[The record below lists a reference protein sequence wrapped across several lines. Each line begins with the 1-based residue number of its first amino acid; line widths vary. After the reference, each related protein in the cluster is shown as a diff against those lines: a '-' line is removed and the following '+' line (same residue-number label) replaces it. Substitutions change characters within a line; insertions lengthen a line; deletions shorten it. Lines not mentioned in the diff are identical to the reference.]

1 MGYRMRMTLAFG
13 LLAFL
18 SVTVLTLLFLVSSYQ
33 EFKADRMLSVERM
46 TSCLAGNIYW
56 DMQAGDNQRLT
67 EALDRFSR
75 GVPAPTPPS
84 VFVYTAD
91 HQIYTSNGITVD
103 QADEQQDKQQLQTST
118 GSFEALLH
126 DLDAS
131 TNNSV
136 MVDETQSFL
145 SAARIG
151 HDDNILG
158 TVFVDYPLASLRDHF
173 TSLFQ
178 ASIIYSLV
186 LLLVLLVIGWLLGKQ
201 LVRPITQLRECMGR
215 VAEGDLDVHC
225 NTVKSRD
232 EIGELA
238 MGFEEMLNGLRE
250 KQLLEKKILQ
260 SERLA
265 AVGQVAA
272 GVAHEINNP
281 LGGMLNAVNTFKRH
295 GQDEKVAD
303 RTLDLLERGLRQ
315 IQNTVQALL
324 VQSRVEEY
332 PLSKLD
338 IDDIRTLVKVEVRN
352 KSITLDWQCRLDEN
366 IALPSTAVRHIM
378 INLLLNAISAVDYG
392 GHVSMFCEPQE
403 EHLLL
408 RVEDNGPGFP
418 VDRKE
423 KLFEP
428 FFSCTGGHG
437 LGLWFTYQTVS
448 QLDGSIDVKDSPQGT
463 VVEVC
468 LPLVKQTQTVEE
480 PIRQEAEVK
489 L

>member
-1 MGYRMRMTLAFG
+1 MGYRMRITLAFG

-33 EFKADRMLSVERM
+33 EFKADRMVSVERM

-56 DMQAGDNQRLT
+56 DMQEGDNQRLT

-75 GVPAPTPPS
+75 GVPAPTPPG

-91 HQIYTSNGITVD
+91 QQIITSNGLEVD
-103 QADEQQDKQQLQTST
+103 KQGYQQLQASASNFDAQLNNLNSST
-118 GSFEALLH
+118 Q
-126 DLDAS
+126 
-131 TNNSV
+131 NSV
-136 MVDETQSFL
+136 LLEEDQSFL

-151 HDDNILG
+151 RDGNILG
-158 TVFVDYPLASLRDHF
+158 TVFVDYPLASLREHF
-173 TSLFQ
+173 TSLFE
-178 ASIIYSLV
+178 ASIVYSFA

-201 LVRPITQLRECMGR
+201 LVRPITQLRECMRR
-215 VAEGDLDVHC
+215 VGEGDLDVHC
-225 NTVKSRD
+225 NAVQSRD

-250 KQLLEKKILQ
+250 KQLLEQKILQ

-281 LGGMLNAVNTFKRH
+281 LGGMLNAINTFKRH

-324 VQSRVEEY
+324 VQSRVEEF
-332 PLSKLD
+332 PLSVAD
-338 IDDIRTLVKVEVRN
+338 VDDIRTLIKVEVRN
-352 KSITLDWQCRLDEN
+352 KSITLDWSCLLDGK
-366 IALPSTAVRHIM
+366 IALPSTAVRHIL
-378 INLLLNAISAVDYG
+378 INLLLNAIKAVNFG
-392 GHVSMFCEPQE
+392 GHVSMFCEPQPGY
-403 EHLLL
+403 LLL
-408 RVEDNGPGFP
+408 RVEDDGPGFP

-428 FFSCTGGHG
+428 FFSSTGGHG
-437 LGLWFTYQTVS
+437 LGLWFTYQTVN
-448 QLDGSIDVKDSPQGT
+448 QLDGSIEVKDSSQGT
-463 VVEVC
+463 VVEVR
-468 LPLVKQTQTVEE
+468 LPMAKQMQSTEQTINQNLEVE
-480 PIRQEAEVK
+480 

>member
-33 EFKADRMLSVERM
+33 EFKADRMQSVERM
-46 TSCLAGNIYW
+46 TSCLAGNLYW

-75 GVPAPTPPS
+75 GVPSLTPPG
-84 VFVYTAD
+84 VFVYTTD
-91 HQIYTSNGITVD
+91 HQVFTGNGSEAGSQGDRKMRASAGNFETL
-103 QADEQQDKQQLQTST
+103 LQN
-118 GSFEALLH
+118 
-126 DLDAS
+126 LDSSA
-131 TNNSV
+131 NNSV
-136 MVDETQSFL
+136 MVEETKSFL

-151 HDDNILG
+151 RDGNILG
-158 TVFVDYPLASLRDHF
+158 TVLVDYPLASLRDHF
-173 TSLFQ
+173 TSLFEV
-178 ASIIYSLV
+178 SIAYSLV

-201 LVRPITQLRECMGR
+201 LVRPITQLRECMAR

-225 NTVKSRD
+225 NAVKSKD

-238 MGFEEMLNGLRE
+238 MGFEEMLKGLRE
-250 KQLLEKKILQ
+250 KQMLEQKILQ

-295 GQDEKVAD
+295 GRDEKVRD

-324 VQSRVEEY
+324 VQSRVEEH
-332 PLSKLD
+332 PVSMAD
-338 IDDIRTLVKVEVRN
+338 IDDVRTLIKAELRN
-352 KSITLDWQCRLDEN
+352 KNITLDWHCQLDEG
-366 IALPSTAVRHIM
+366 IALPSTAVRHIL
-378 INLLLNAISAVDYG
+378 INLLLNAINAVSYG
-392 GHVSMFCEPQE
+392 GRVSMSCESQPQN
-403 EHLLL
+403 LLL
-408 RVEDNGPGFP
+408 RVEDDGPGFP
-418 VDRKE
+418 VDSKE

-448 QLDGSIDVKDSPQGT
+448 QLDGSIDVKDSSQGST
-463 VVEVC
+463 VEVQ
-468 LPLVKQTQTVEE
+468 LPLVKQKQSVEK
-480 PIRQEAEVK
+480 IINQDSEVDS
-489 L
+489 